1 MFWRL
6 LKTEVRRSLFRT
18 KVLLAFLA
26 LAAFDVW
33 NVMTVVNANA
43 SFPFILPL
51 LLSFV
56 IGDSLVRE
64 RHNSYAWLVLTRGL
78 TKSRY
83 VVIKMLAGAIN
94 CFILAAALT
103 AVFALAGLVMQGA
116 TRWLGSDAGHFHPE
130 LLLHSPLLHAAAVFT
145 LVVFSCIAVLGLTFV
160 ASTYTTSPYVAMSLP
175 VLIILALAF
184 FLPGAWQ
191 WLNPYE
197 RIIFLIN
204 HQPWVNMPDMTA
216 YWFSVGG
223 ILYSWA
229 VIKYL
234 STEGI

>member
-6 LKTEVRRSLFRT
+6 LKNEIWRTLFQT
-18 KVLLAFLA
+18 KVLLAFLS

-33 NVMTVVNANA
+33 DVMTVADPSA
-43 SFPFILPL
+43 SFLFILPL
-51 LLSFV
+51 LLSFI

-64 RHNSYAWLVLTRGL
+64 RHNSYSWLVLTRGL

-83 VVIKMLAGAIN
+83 LAIKMLGGAIN
-94 CFILAAALT
+94 CFILAG
-103 AVFALAGLVMQGA
+103 ALAAFYSLVGA
-116 TRWLGSDAGHFHPE
+116 VIRGGTLWLGSETEQFHPE

-145 LVVFSCIAVLGLTFV
+145 LIVLSCIAVLGLSFV
-160 ASTYTTSPYVAMSLP
+160 AATYTTSPYAAMSLP

-184 FLPGAWQ
+184 FLPGSLQ

-197 RIIFLIN
+197 RIIFMIN
-204 HQPWVNMPDMTA
+204 HQPWVNMLNMTA
-216 YWFSVGG
+216 YWLIFGS

-234 STEGI
+234 FTDGI